1 MFITFIKNLIKRDYH
16 YSFFKRWIQK
26 FGLEIKLQVD
36 CKPPNN
42 YNLLADILY
51 SNHFIIMCVPILILP
66 GNEEKNGTL
75 HNIKIKMLWASVGL
89 KCNYARGK
97 FMGMK

>member
-1 MFITFIKNLIKRDYH
+1 MIIITET
-16 YSFFKRWIQK
+16 FFYRWIQT

-36 CKPPNN
+36 SKPTNN

-51 SNHFIIMCVPILILP
+51 SNHFIIMYVPILILP

-75 HNIKIKMLWASVGL
+75 IQYKN
-89 KCNYARGK
+89 
-97 FMGMK
+97 

>member
-1 MFITFIKNLIKRDYH
+1 
-16 YSFFKRWIQK
+16 
-26 FGLEIKLQVD
+26 
-36 CKPPNN
+36 
-42 YNLLADILY
+42 
-51 SNHFIIMCVPILILP
+51 MCVPILILP